1 MILVIISYV
10 LLYQMPVDRKERRR
24 GVEMMRFP
32 KIILVTLLTG
42 SFVTTLAGCSKP
54 TDQTA
59 TTQTTKVQRGNL
71 TTEIVAGGNLQ
82 LSQKEDLAFQVAG
95 TVAEILVKQ
104 EDAVDKGQVIARL
117 DTTVLEENVK
127 TAERAVKS
135 AEVDLADAEAGNFRI
150 KTAEF
155 DLETATNNFN
165 KLNYPYTYATFNLD
179 IPAAI
184 ENLSTALR
192 QMDAAQEALK
202 TNPQSGEAVDKYTS
216 AQRNVAQALERLTH
230 GQSID
235 TYSSTNISKTVSD
248 YQTARAA
255 QIAMEK
261 AQYNLE
267 QTKRSVRSTLD
278 KAKIALDKAKDD
290 LKKARENL
298 ANAVITAPFA
308 GFITKVS
315 VSGGDEIQ
323 KGTVAVQLAD
333 PARFKTTIMVG
344 ETDVFKLKEGMEASI
359 QVDSLP
365 TIILLAKVTQI
376 APTATIQ
383 SGVVN
388 YEVEVE
394 ADSLPTTG
402 ARTQNEQTAATGQ
415 GNSTSTTGRSA
426 QLPVIGQARVNTVS
440 GISQLREGLTVTLN
454 ITVSGKKDIL
464 LVPGQAVQRSGKD
477 TQVQVV
483 KNGVTETKVI
493 KTGISN
499 WQYTEVTEGLDEG
512 EEVIIQKAAAATS
525 SANQS
530 QRQGGQFIVPGIGGG
545 LQR

>member
-1 MILVIISYV
+1 MTITGNERHTAMKRTNFLKVILVA
-10 LLYQMPVDRKERRR
+10 LLA
-24 GVEMMRFP
+24 
-32 KIILVTLLTG
+32 G
-42 SFVTTLAGCSKP
+42 SIPMAAAGCSS
-54 TDQTA
+54 TTSQAAATQTA
-59 TTQTTKVQRGNL
+59 KVQRGNI

-82 LSQKEDLAFQVAG
+82 LAQKEDLAFQVGGTAAAPL
-95 TVAEILVKQ
+95 TVAEVLVKQ
-104 EDAVDKGQVIARL
+104 QDAVEKGQVIARL
-117 DTTVLEENVK
+117 NNSTLEDNVK

-135 AEVDLADAEAGNFRI
+135 AEVDLADAEAGDFQI

-155 DLETATNNFN
+155 DYETATMNFN

-184 ENLSTALR
+184 QALGEAQR
-192 QMDAAQEALK
+192 QMEEAQKALK
-202 TNPQSGEAVDKYTS
+202 ENPQSGEALDKFSS
-216 AQRNVAQALERLTH
+216 AQRNITLALERLAR

-235 TYSSTNISKTVSD
+235 VYSSTNISTTISN
-248 YQTARAA
+248 YQTARSA
-255 QIAMEK
+255 QITMEK
-261 AQYNLE
+261 AQYNVE
-267 QTKRSVRSTLD
+267 QTKRSVQSTLD
-278 KAKIALDKAKDD
+278 KANIALDKAKDD
-290 LKKARENL
+290 LKKAQEDL

-315 VSGGDEIQ
+315 VLGGDEIQ

-333 PARFKTTIMVG
+333 PAKFKTTIMVG

-359 QVDSLP
+359 QIDSLP
-365 TIILLAKVTQI
+365 TVILTAKVTQI

-388 YEVEVE
+388 YEVEVD
-394 ADSLPTTG
+394 ADPLQTTDL
-402 ARTQNEQTAATGQ
+402 RTQNQTGASRQ
-415 GNSTSTTGRSA
+415 GNSTFTSGESSQA
-426 QLPVIGQARVNTVS
+426 VASGQAGANVVS
-440 GISQLREGLTVTLN
+440 NSSQLREGLTVTLN

-464 LVPGQAVQRSGKD
+464 LIPGQAVQRSGKN

-483 KNGVTETKVI
+483 KNGVTETRVV

-499 WQYTEVTEGLDEG
+499 WQYTEVTEGLEEG
-512 EEVIIQKAAAATS
+512 EEVIIQKAVATAAATS

-530 QRQGGQFIVPGIGGG
+530 QQKGGQILVPGIGGG